1 MYKSSGLTEDIIDN
15 FRKIIYNYFK
25 QFGRNFPF
33 RNDINPYNVLISEIM
48 LQQTQTNRVSQ
59 KFLEFIKKYPDFY
72 SLANASNE
80 NILKIWQGLGYN
92 RRALALKIIA
102 KKVIEEYND
111 ILPDSIDVL
120 KTFPQI
126 GNNTA
131 SSIVTFAY
139 NKPTYFIETNIRR
152 VYIYFF
158 FPNKLKIDDK
168 DIMEILKNTIDI
180 NNPRKWYYALMD
192 YGVML
197 KKSHPELH
205 KRSKHY
211 KKQSKFKGSNRQI
224 RGLIIKRLLEEKKMI
239 KEELI
244 KILGFSEKRTINII
258 KQLEDEGFLI
268 IKDKEITI
276 SK

>member
-25 QFGRNFPF
+25 QYGRNFPF
-33 RNDINPYNVLISEIM
+33 RNVINPYYVLISEIM

>member
-1 MYKSSGLTEDIIDN
+1 MYKSGGLTEDIIDN

-59 KFLEFIKKYPDFY
+59 KFLEFIKEYPDFY
-72 SLANASNE
+72 SLANAPNE

>member
-1 MYKSSGLTEDIIDN
+1 MYKSGGLTEDIIDN
-15 FRKIIYNYFK
+15 FRKIICNYFK
-25 QFGRNFPF
+25 QYGRNFPF
-33 RNDINPYNVLISEIM
+33 RNVINPYYVLISEIM